1 MFLRVSILSQPTNS
15 YVLIDEYLNESS
27 TINTKRLQVILD
39 DMGYGERE
47 LFAKEYADMN
57 WYRGK
62 QPKHVKEMEM
72 GRKRSKLDIYL
83 FGWWSAAPTFITDPP
98 STICQRRTE

>member
-1 MFLRVSILSQPTNS
+1 
-15 YVLIDEYLNESS
+15 
-27 TINTKRLQVILD
+27 
-39 DMGYGERE
+39 MGYGERE

-72 GRKRSKLDIYL
+72 GRKRSKLDIYPYHPR
-83 FGWWSAAPTFITDPP
+83 SRAPR
-98 STICQRRTE
+98 STGKDGRTETQKNG